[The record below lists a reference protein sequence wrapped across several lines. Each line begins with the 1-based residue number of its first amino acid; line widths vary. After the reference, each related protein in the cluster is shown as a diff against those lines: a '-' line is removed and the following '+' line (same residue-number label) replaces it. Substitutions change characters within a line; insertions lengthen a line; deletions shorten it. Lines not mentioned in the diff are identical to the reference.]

1 MSNENKE
8 KGSQFSKK
16 IRIIGVSGKIG
27 SGKDTF
33 AELLA
38 KQLPNRVERCALAD
52 NLRLITEIITGV
64 KMTLTHKKGQPFY
77 NEVYNYTQ
85 EQKNIY
91 LPQYN
96 KTIGESLQKIGT
108 ELFRDTFDKDI
119 WVKSLFNDEL
129 YKKLEDGR
137 IIVIPDVRFV
147 NEADYILSQGGY
159 LIRLEG
165 DPLKV
170 RENSTRDL
178 NHVSEI
184 NLDGYKDFTKVI
196 YNDKGI
202 EDLNQKVCE
211 LIVEEKF

>member
-8 KGSQFSKK
+8 KGSQLSKK

-52 NLRLITEIITGV
+52 NLRLITEIITWV

-178 NHVSEI
+178 NHISEI
-184 NLDGYKDFTKVI
+184 NLDGYQGFTKVI
-196 YNDKGI
+196 YNDKI
-202 EDLNQKVCE
+202 KTY
-211 LIVEEKF
+211 I